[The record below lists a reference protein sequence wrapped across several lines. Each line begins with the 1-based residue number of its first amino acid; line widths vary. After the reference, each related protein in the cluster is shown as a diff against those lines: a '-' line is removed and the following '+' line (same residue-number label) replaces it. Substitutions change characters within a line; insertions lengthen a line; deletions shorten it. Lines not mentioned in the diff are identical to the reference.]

1 MLPAFMFPRYSGY
14 AGYVGV
20 VLHKEARKGHDRQYP
35 DNPLILLDFEDGKDS
50 FWLKVPTWD
59 SFKGDPRRVLTH
71 PDVVVMRLGR
81 PLKLLKMSLLPCTFE
96 PCKLDW
102 KKRYSPSRGSVHNFG
117 YLHHVLVCTER
128 YFSRHGRRCL

>member
-1 MLPAFMFPRYSGY
+1 MNNLAKRAVSTEEFNAIQRAAKKKRWKLTLENAKGAVLMLPAFMFPRYSGY

-71 PDVVVMRLGR
+71 PDVVVMRLG
-81 PLKLLKMSLLPCTFE
+81 
-96 PCKLDW
+96 
-102 KKRYSPSRGSVHNFG
+102 G
-117 YLHHVLVCTER
+117 Y
-128 YFSRHGRRCL
+128 